1 MVIDPWIDGG
11 CRMTFS
17 EFLKSLGIV
26 IFKGEDW
33 ENPKLGNF
41 ELKPKFGLLI
51 LEDLN
56 FSFIFYRV

>member
-1 MVIDPWIDGG
+1 
-11 CRMTFS
+11 MTFS